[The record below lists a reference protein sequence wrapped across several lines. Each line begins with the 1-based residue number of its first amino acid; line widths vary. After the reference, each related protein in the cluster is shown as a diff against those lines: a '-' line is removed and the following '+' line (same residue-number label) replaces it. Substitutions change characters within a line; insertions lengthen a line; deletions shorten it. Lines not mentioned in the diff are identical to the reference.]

1 VISALGSGPVDLFAT
16 TGGVVNALALVAHP
30 PGQVRIL
37 VAHEPPDAQLLP
49 DREAALAAA
58 VDIHETYLRDGVGP
72 AMAKFIA
79 LVSHRGPIPADF
91 ADQPAPEPVALQDT
105 GNRSTV
111 RFLERRRCQDGTA
124 AFICIAT

>member
-1 VISALGSGPVDLFAT
+1 
-16 TGGVVNALALVAHP
+16 
-30 PGQVRIL
+30 
-37 VAHEPPDAQLLP
+37 
-49 DREAALAAA
+49 